1 MSSTMRSHSKWDI
14 NSTLHFTLC
23 SVLGTTDVSFIVPI
37 YVILTAMEIY
47 LFRWIKSAKFYK
59 DRLGQMSD
67 R

>member
-37 YVILTAMEIY
+37 YVIIDCHGN
-47 LFRWIKSAKFYK
+47 ISI
-59 DRLGQMSD
+59 
-67 R
+67 